1 MSRVLTRL
9 GWTTIA
15 LAGLLGTSLSAGD
28 LSASLRGGLGTERWD
43 GVKNHLAFGFSYDQ
57 EVAKGSSIIMEL
69 GYVYQPGTG
78 GIQPVPLAVK
88 TALPVT
94 GTFNAPST
102 NFQKLSAQGIV
113 VRGFYR
119 TEFSGLWSWQSGL
132 SVGTMKSRMDATG
145 VIRDGARVINEPPAT
160 SYPTGYMAGGW
171 TANPEKTSMAIN
183 PFAGLAYSLGDMGY
197 VEFNLVAFNYKQVTL
212 TPTYV
217 AGATGTNRVVP
228 VIGEKSVSHL
238 NLEIGVAFKF

>member
-1 MSRVLTRL
+1 MSRVLTRM
-9 GWTTIA
+9 GWTTVA
-15 LAGLLGTSLSAGD
+15 LAGLLGTSLTAGD
-28 LSASLRGGLGTERWD
+28 FSASLRGGMGADRWD

-57 EVAKGSSIIMEL
+57 EISKGNSLILEL
-69 GYVYQPGTG
+69 GYIYQPGTG
-78 GIQPVPLAVK
+78 RNV
-88 TALPVT
+88 ALPLSTAAALVV
-94 GTFNAPST
+94 GGVENPST
-102 NFQKLSAQGIV
+102 NFQKLTAQGIT

-119 TEFSGLWSWQSGL
+119 SELSGLWSWQAGL

-145 VIRDGARVINEPPAT
+145 DIRDGARVINEPPAT

>member
-69 GYVYQPGTG
+69 GYIYQPGTG
-78 GIQPVPLAVK
+78 ANK
-88 TALPVT
+88 ALPQDVQA
-94 GTFNAPST
+94 GLVVAGVSNPST
-102 NFQKLSAQGIV
+102 NFQKLTAQGIV
-113 VRGFYR
+113 ARGFYR

-132 SVGTMKSRMDATG
+132 SVGTIKSRMDATG
-145 VIRDGARVINEPPAT
+145 DIRDGIQISTNSTAT
-160 SYPTGYMAGGW
+160 NFPTGKPAGGW
-171 TANPEKTSMAIN
+171 ALSPEKSVLAVS
-183 PFAGLAYSLGDMGY
+183 PFVGLAYSLGEMGY
-197 VEFNLVAFNYKQVTL
+197 VEFNLVALNYKQVTL
-212 TPTYV
+212 TPANVPGGT
-217 AGATGTNRVVP
+217 TTNRVTAVQ
-228 VIGEKSVSHL
+228 GDKSVTHL
-238 NLEIGVAFKF
+238 NLEIGIAFKF

>member
-145 VIRDGARVINEPPAT
+145 DIRDSTSAAGAQ
-160 SYPTGYMAGGW
+160 AGGW
-171 TANPEKTSMAIN
+171 AISPEKSN
-183 PFAGLAYSLGDMGY
+183 LSVSPFVGLAYSLGDMGY
-197 VEFNLVAFNYKQVTL
+197 VEFNLVALNYKQVTL

-217 AGATGTNRVVP
+217 AGATGTNRVIP
-228 VIGEKSVSHL
+228 VQGDKSVTHL
-238 NLEIGVAFKF
+238 NLEIGIAFKF